1 MFLTLLTENSI
12 RYATDISYLNKEGK
26 LTMKGVFKK
35 LAFVSLLGA
44 TTVLAACNSD
54 DKASTDSADLKKIR
68 IGTTVGDFADMVT
81 DSIQPQLAKKGYEVE
96 LIVFTDY
103 VLPNRALAD
112 GSLELN
118 TFQHLPYLN
127 SFKTLNKLDLTEVFQ
142 IPTGPLGIYSGKKD
156 DLSNIAQGAKFAMPN
171 DPSNFSRSLALL
183 VDANLITLKP
193 GTDSLKATKNDI
205 ADNPYNIEIV
215 MIEAPQLPRVRP
227 DVDFVVIPGNFAAS
241 SNIPFSEALFV
252 DPGFVFINWAA
263 VKTSDVNAPWLQ
275 DVTDAYNSDEF
286 KAYAAERFAGY
297 KYPQAWE
304 ETK

>member
-1 MFLTLLTENSI
+1 
-12 RYATDISYLNKEGK
+12 
-26 LTMKGVFKK
+26 MKGVFKK

-44 TTVLAACNSD
+44 TSILAACNSD
-54 DKASTDSADLKKIR
+54 DKKAADSADLKKIR

-81 DSIQPQLAKKGYEVE
+81 DSIQPQLAKKGYDVE
-96 LIVFTDY
+96 LVVFTDY

-112 GSLELN
+112 GSLEIN

-127 SFKTLNKLDLTEVFQ
+127 SFKTLNELDLTEVFQ

-183 VDANLITLKP
+183 VDANIITLKP

-205 ADNPYNIEIV
+205 AENPYNIEIV

-227 DVDFVVIPGNFAAS
+227 DVDFVVIPGNYAAS
-241 SNIPFSEALFV
+241 SNIPFSDALFA

-263 VKTSDVNAPWLQ
+263 VKTSDLNAPWLQ
-275 DVTDAYNSDEF
+275 DVKDAYNSDEF

-297 KYPQAWE
+297 KYPQIWE
-304 ETK
+304 EAK

>member
-1 MFLTLLTENSI
+1 
-12 RYATDISYLNKEGK
+12 
-26 LTMKGVFKK
+26 MKGVFKK
-35 LAFVSLLGA
+35 LALVSLIGGA
-44 TTVLAACNSD
+44 TVLAACNSD
-54 DKASTDSADLKKIR
+54 DKTNPQSSADLKKIR

-81 DSIQPQLAKKGYEVE
+81 DSVKPQLEKKGYEVE
-96 LIVFTDY
+96 LVVFTDY

-112 GSLELN
+112 GSLEIN

-127 SFKTLNKLDLTEVFQ
+127 SFKTLNELELTEVFQ

-156 DLSNIAQGAKFAMPN
+156 DLSNIAQGAKFAVPN

-183 VDANLITLKP
+183 VDADIITLKA

-205 ADNPYNIEIV
+205 AENPHNIELV

-227 DVDFVVIPGNFAAS
+227 DVDYVVIPGNYAAS
-241 SNIPFSEALFV
+241 SNIPFSDALFA

-263 VKTSDVNAPWLQ
+263 VKTADVDAPWLQ
-275 DVTDAYNSDEF
+275 DVTEAYNSEEF

-297 KYPQAWE
+297 KYPQAWQE
-304 ETK
+304 AK

>member
-1 MFLTLLTENSI
+1 
-12 RYATDISYLNKEGK
+12 
-26 LTMKGVFKK
+26 MKGVFKK
-35 LAFVSLLGA
+35 LALVSLVGA
-44 TTVLAACNSD
+44 TTLLAGCNSD
-54 DKASTDSADLKKIR
+54 DKTASHSANAEVKKIR

-81 DSIQPQLAKKGYEVE
+81 DSVKPQLEKKGYEVE
-96 LIVFTDY
+96 LVVFTDY

-112 GSLELN
+112 GSLEIN

-127 SFKTLNKLDLTEVFQ
+127 SFKTLNELDLTEVFQ

-156 DLSNIAQGAKFAMPN
+156 DLSNIAQGAKFAVPN

-183 VDANLITLKP
+183 VDAGIVTLKA

-205 ADNPYNIEIV
+205 DENPYQIELV

-227 DVDFVVIPGNFAAS
+227 DVDYVVIPGNYAAS
-241 SNIPFSEALFV
+241 SNIPFTDALFA

-263 VKTSDVNAPWLQ
+263 VKSADINAPWLQ

-286 KAYAAERFAGY
+286 KAYAADRFAGY
-297 KYPQAWE
+297 KYPEAWQDA
-304 ETK
+304 K

>member
-1 MFLTLLTENSI
+1 
-12 RYATDISYLNKEGK
+12 
-26 LTMKGVFKK
+26 MKGVFKK
-35 LAFVSLLGA
+35 LALVSLIGA

-54 DKASTDSADLKKIR
+54 DKSSADNVTAEVKKIR

-81 DSIQPQLAKKGYEVE
+81 DSVKPQLEKKGYEVE
-96 LIVFTDY
+96 LVVFTDY

-112 GSLELN
+112 GSLEIN

-127 SFKTLNKLDLTEVFQ
+127 SFKTLNELDLTEVFQ

-156 DLSNIAQGAKFAMPN
+156 NLNNIGRGSRFAMPN

-183 VDANLITLKP
+183 VDAGIITLKP

-205 ADNPYNIEIV
+205 ADNPHNIEIV

-227 DVDFVVIPGNFAAS
+227 DVDYVIIPGNYAAS
-241 SNIPFSEALFV
+241 SNIPFTDALFA

-263 VKTSDVNAPWLQ
+263 VKTKDIDAPWLK
-275 DVTDAYNSDEF
+275 DVTEAYNSEEF

-297 KYPQAWE
+297 KYPQAW
-304 ETK
+304 

>member
-1 MFLTLLTENSI
+1 
-12 RYATDISYLNKEGK
+12 
-26 LTMKGVFKK
+26 MKGVFKK
-35 LAFVSLLGA
+35 FAFVSLLGA
-44 TTVLAACNSD
+44 TTILAACNSD
-54 DKASTDSADLKKIR
+54 DKATADSTDLKKIR

-81 DSIQPQLAKKGYEVE
+81 DSIQPQLAKKGYDVE
-96 LIVFTDY
+96 LVVFTDY

-112 GSLELN
+112 GSLEIN

-127 SFKTLNKLDLTEVFQ
+127 SFKTLNELDLTEVFQ

-156 DLSNIAQGAKFAMPN
+156 DLSNIEQGAKFAMPN

-183 VDANLITLKP
+183 VDANIITLKP

-205 ADNPYNIEIV
+205 AENPYNIEIV

-227 DVDFVVIPGNFAAS
+227 DVDFVVIPGNYAAS
-241 SNIPFSEALFV
+241 SNIPFSDALFA

-263 VKTSDVNAPWLQ
+263 VKTSDLNAPWLQ
-275 DVTDAYNSDEF
+275 DVKDAYNSDEF

-297 KYPQAWE
+297 KYPQAWAE
-304 ETK
+304 AK

>member
-1 MFLTLLTENSI
+1 
-12 RYATDISYLNKEGK
+12 
-26 LTMKGVFKK
+26 MKGVFKK
-35 LAFVSLLGA
+35 LALVSLIGA

-54 DKASTDSADLKKIR
+54 DKAADKAGSTAEIKKIR

-81 DSIQPQLAKKGYEVE
+81 DSVKPQLEKKGYDVE
-96 LIVFTDY
+96 LVVFTDY

-112 GSLELN
+112 GSLEIN

-127 SFKTLNKLDLTEVFQ
+127 SFKTLNELDLTEVFQ

-156 DLSNIAQGAKFAMPN
+156 DLNHIAEGAKFAVPN

-183 VDANLITLKP
+183 VDAGIITLKP

-205 ADNPYNIEIV
+205 ADNPHKIELV

-227 DVDFVVIPGNFAAS
+227 DVDYVVIPGNYAAS
-241 SNIPFSEALFV
+241 SNIPFSDALFA

-263 VKTSDVNAPWLQ
+263 VKTEDVDAPWLK

-286 KAYAAERFAGY
+286 KAYVKERFAGY
-297 KYPQAWE
+297 KYPQSWGAL
-304 ETK
+304 K

>member
-12 RYATDISYLNKEGK
+12 CYATDILYLNKEGK
-26 LTMKGVFKK
+26 LTMKGIFKK

-156 DLSNIAQGAKFAMPN
+156 DLSNISQGAKFAMPN